1 MVYLILCILSST
13 GIFLVF
19 KFLDQKNLPS
29 FPVIIINY
37 FIAASLGLI
46 VNTDQVNLS
55 TIISAPWLPVSVL
68 IGFLFIVMFFV
79 IARSSGEAGISI
91 TTVASKMSVVF
102 PIAFSIII
110 DPSDRL
116 TITKSIAIGAALTG
130 VLMTIYEPGSKV
142 ENKRRM
148 FIPLLLFIG
157 MGVVDSLVKYSQHT
171 WVKDENTAIF
181 SAVLFFM
188 AFITGV
194 VIIPFRKQGI
204 SEFRLKAIWPWG
216 VLLGVVNF
224 GSIYLMVSALN
235 HVNISSGVRIDSS
248 VIYGTNNIGIVSLSV
263 LSGLL
268 IFKEKLHR
276 INWIGIGISAIAI
289 ILFSLA

>member
-29 FPVIIINY
+29 FPVIILNY
-37 FIAASLGLI
+37 FVAATLGVI
-46 VNTDQVNLS
+46 VNADRISLS
-55 TIISAPWLPVSVL
+55 ELTAAPWLPISVL

-110 DPSDRL
+110 DPADKL
-116 TITKSIAIGAALTG
+116 TITKAIAIGAALTG
-130 VLMTIYEPGSKV
+130 VLLTVYEPGSTVKD
-142 ENKRRM
+142 KRRM

-157 MGVVDSLVKYSQHT
+157 MGIVDSLVKYSQHT
-171 WVKDENTAIF
+171 WVRDENTAIF

-188 AFITGV
+188 AFITGL
-194 VIIPFRKQGI
+194 VIIPFRKQGV

-216 VLLGVVNF
+216 LLLGVVNF

-235 HVNISSGVRIDSS
+235 HVNTNGLRIDSS
-248 VIYGTNNIGIVSLSV
+248 IIYGTNNIGIVSLSV
-263 LSGLL
+263 LAGLL
-268 IFKEKLHR
+268 IFKEKLHK
-276 INWIGIGISAIAI
+276 INWIGISISAIAI